1 MPNNNPFDDDF
12 EQVPINLNDETR
24 FFESEEVVVEPTVTQ
39 AVPSQTTATGRCRE
53 LLLRYDRILRE
64 KRHSW
69 TSHLRLLT
77 KIGAGGQGVVYLTE
91 RRGADGFTLP
101 VALKVFSPERYATPV
116 HYDSDMTRI
125 GRVAATVAQIQH
137 ENLLVVEN
145 FLDRDRIRMMVM
157 EWVEGFDLRRLLKP
171 DLLAN
176 LKPHFTTERWNYI
189 NDVLITEGPTQ
200 PRFRSGFA
208 VAIVRECLEALAAMH
223 RQNIVHSDIKPGNI
237 MLKRTGHSKI
247 IDIGSAFDMADPP
260 QKRTCTPTYAALE
273 VLEGSEITPR
283 SDLASLGYV
292 LLELLAGKTLFA
304 GLKDYKQLVE
314 AKRTLKDRLDDFV
327 PKELA
332 DNELLMSF
340 LSGLVDPDPQTRLAD
355 AETAN
360 LIEFGAA
367 AFHRQLI
374 KNDLSTEYEND
385 LRIWVD
391 ELLEIELNHPEILEL
406 PQ

>member
-1 MPNNNPFDDDF
+1 MPG
-12 EQVPINLNDETR
+12 
-24 FFESEEVVVEPTVTQ
+24 EPDS
-39 AVPSQTTATGRCRE
+39 AGRCRE
-53 LLLRYDRILRE
+53 LILRYDRILQE

-116 HYDSDMTRI
+116 HYDSDMARI

-176 LKPHFTTERWNYI
+176 LKPHFTAERWEYI

-237 MLKRTGHSKI
+237 MLKRTAIS
-247 IDIGSAFDMADPP
+247 DPP

-273 VLEGSEITPR
+273 VLEGDEITPR
-283 SDLASLGYV
+283 SDLASLGFV
-292 LLELLAGKTLFA
+292 LLELLAGRPIFA
-304 GLKDYKQLVE
+304 GMNDYKTLVE
-314 AKRTLKDRLDDFV
+314 AKRTLKNRLEEFV

-332 DNELLMSF
+332 DNEILMS
-340 LSGLVDPDPQTRLAD
+340 LIAGMIDPNPQTRLAD

-367 AFHRQLI
+367 AFHRQLV

-391 ELLEIELNHPEILEL
+391 ELLAIEIDHPEILEL